1 MARWF
6 GCDLPCVADRA
17 NGAQAALRAAAGT
30 ALVLT
35 ALVAPAAPV
44 NDPEP
49 GSRDVRG
56 WLMRIHAAASRRN
69 FQGTFVVSAGGAVS
83 SARIAHYAVGA
94 NQYERSETLDGE
106 MRRVYR
112 LNDVVVT
119 LWPVQ
124 HIATVEQRDLIAQFP
139 ALLQAGDDGIGD
151 RYQLQPQP
159 AERLAGRDADVLVV
173 QPRDALRYGYR
184 LWADRASGLLLRLD
198 TLGARQEVLE
208 SSAFSDLA
216 VDVRAEPQSVVLPM
230 KKLDGW
236 QVIHPVMEAT
246 RLEAHGWSMREP
258 VPGFRAVSC
267 VRRPM
272 ADAGGANS
280 EAAPQ
285 AIQAIFSDGLTYVSV
300 FIEPYDPARPKMPMQ
315 TAVGA
320 TQTLMQPRGDAW
332 LTLVGDVPPAT
343 LRLFAQGLE
352 RRK

>member
-6 GCDLPCVADRA
+6 GTDLAF
-17 NGAQAALRAAAGT
+17 AAARAAAGT
-30 ALVLT
+30 ALILT
-35 ALVAPAAPV
+35 ALAVPAARAAPAAEA
-44 NDPEP
+44 EP
-49 GSRDVRG
+49 GSRDVRA

-69 FQGTFVVSAGGAVS
+69 FQGTFVVTAGGTVS
-83 SARIAHYAVGA
+83 SARIAHYVLGA

-112 LNDVVVT
+112 HNEVVVT
-119 LWPVQ
+119 VWPAQ
-124 HIATVEQRDLIAQFP
+124 RIATVEQRDLIAQFP
-139 ALLQAGDDGIGD
+139 ALLQAGDDRIAD
-151 RYQLQPQP
+151 RYRLQLQP
-159 AERLAGRDADVLVV
+159 AERLAGRDVDVLVV

-208 SSAFSDLA
+208 SSAFSDVA
-216 VDVRAEPQSVVLPM
+216 VDVRPEPQSVLLPM
-230 KKLDGW
+230 RRLEGL
-236 QVIHPVMEAT
+236 QVVHPEMVAT
-246 RLEAHGWSMREP
+246 RLEAQGWSMREP

-272 ADAGGANS
+272 TDAGGATGG
-280 EAAPQ
+280 AAPQ
-285 AIQAIFSDGLTYVSV
+285 AVQAIFSDGLTYVSV
-300 FIEPYDPARPKMPMQ
+300 FIEPYDPARPKIPMQ

-320 TQTLMQPRGDAW
+320 TQTLMQPLGDAW
-332 LTLVGDVPPAT
+332 LTLIGDVPPAT